1 MLVYGF
7 VVLVGLVGLLRGCQ
21 LPQDWRPQ
29 TEACRAELVETIL
42 FAKVLAIHKD
52 SYSVYNYLPWQYD
65 SDLFYSAEI
74 ELVCDQGWGS
84 MLEVPTG
91 SRLNLTGLGYLPC
104 QSYTVM
110 ENNSYYFFLRMD
122 ENYNLLP
129 HGVNFQ
135 DAIFPDTP
143 ENHRIFA
150 SLFQFSN
157 CSAGVDA
164 QIYTPDWDVQED
176 HRRHRKSLL
185 ISRKLEKDVLRH
197 GHRVHQSFVEYCD
210 GYLCTGARTF
220 IWYVEC
226 GVVWTDTLLWAEG
239 VGSIYQSKA
248 GRPLAPYLCD
258 GAIIR
263 YCQSSS
269 VRSNNM
275 QVNGPSSIASDVR
288 LPATG
293 KDGIRWAIRTKSLV
307 CIACISADQRRWM
320 WRN

>member
-176 HRRHRKSLL
+176 HRLL
-185 ISRKLEKDVLRH
+185 CSSVQKALFEEEERVKNLSQKVHSLEKANGHLREKVKNLKRSLRQVSVESKKEVLLAKKLLEKEKSQPEENPKVNNLKKIQTRPAKKT
-197 GHRVHQSFVEYCD
+197 
-210 GYLCTGARTF
+210 TG
-220 IWYVEC
+220 
-226 GVVWTDTLLWAEG
+226 
-239 VGSIYQSKA
+239 
-248 GRPLAPYLCD
+248 
-258 GAIIR
+258 
-263 YCQSSS
+263 
-269 VRSNNM
+269 N
-275 QVNGPSSIASDVR
+275 R
-288 LPATG
+288 L
-293 KDGIRWAIRTKSLV
+293 D
-307 CIACISADQRRWM
+307 
-320 WRN
+320 